1 MAVMDNRFEV
11 ANPCYA
17 PSWFWRAVVH
27 SRVMQWVFLW
37 AFKRLFG
44 LRVRNIELVPPPG
57 PFILVANHGSHY
69 DLFLGLAAFYE
80 VTRALPVP
88 AVWEGVFD
96 LPVIGGIVKAIPSV
110 AIDTRMENDT
120 RRVTAVRELV
130 QHLRAGHCVVIAC
143 EGERHDHLG
152 EFKDGAA
159 FLSMLTRVPVLPIS
173 LRGVHGLFKSLSWP
187 DRYRGAVEAVLHT
200 PLFPAQFEAVSGP
213 RDEIMAR
220 FTRAI
225 REQVAADLDYPL
237 DKVVR
242 ESGVSRGGQTLG

>member
-1 MAVMDNRFEV
+1 MDNRFEI
-11 ANPCYA
+11 AKPCYA
-17 PSWFWRAVVH
+17 PSRFWRWFVQSRAVQRFFL
-27 SRVMQWVFLW
+27 RV
-37 AFKRLFG
+37 FKRLFG
-44 LRVRNIELVPPPG
+44 LRVRNVELVSPPG
-57 PFILVANHGSHY
+57 PYILAANHGSHY

-88 AVWEGVFD
+88 AVWEGVFN

-130 QHLRAGHCVVIAC
+130 QHLRAGRCVVIAC

-173 LRGVHGLFKSLSWP
+173 LRGVQGLFKSLSWP
-187 DRYRGAVEAVLHT
+187 DRYRGAVEAVLHA
-200 PLFPAQFEAVSGP
+200 PLAPAQFEAAGGT
-213 RDEIMAR
+213 RDEILAR

-237 DKVVR
+237 GKAVG
-242 ESGVSRGGQTLG
+242 ESGASRDGQALG